1 MRVLIVDDEPLARS
15 RIKRLLLQD
24 PGFTVIGEAEDG
36 QSALA
41 LAKKHQPEVI
51 FLDIEMP
58 NCNGLDVAAQLK
70 SFSIAPAVIFV
81 TAYPQHALDAI
92 QCAAVGYLLKPV
104 DAQSF
109 ADVISQLGK
118 LNRAQ
123 LEAAK
128 EAALSYQVAG
138 ITRKLKLEDVL
149 YVEAQDKY
157 VVAHHVSGEAL
168 LETSLKQ
175 LGLKYP
181 QNLVKIHRKYLIN
194 PDKLEAFFCSGNSYS
209 VALSGVEHHLEVSRR
224 ESKKVRE
231 LLNLSK

>member
-1 MRVLIVDDEPLARS
+1 MRVLIVDDEPLARA
-15 RIKRLLLQD
+15 RLKRLLLEH
-24 PGFTVIGEAEDG
+24 PTFTVIAEAEDG
-36 QSALA
+36 ESAVE
-41 LAKKHQPEVI
+41 LAKKYQPEVV

-70 SFSIAPAVIFV
+70 CFAIAPAVIFV

-109 ADVISQLGK
+109 AGVISQLGK

-123 LEAAK
+123 LEANK

-138 ITRKLKLEDVL
+138 ITRKLKLDDVL

-157 VVAHHVSGEAL
+157 VVAHYAGGEAL

-175 LGLKYP
+175 LALKYP
-181 QNLVKIHRKYLIN
+181 HHLVKIHRKYLIN
-194 PDKLEAFFCSGNSYS
+194 PNKLEAFFCSDNTYS
-209 VALSGVEHHLEVSRR
+209 VALSSVEQHLEVSRR

-231 LLNLSK
+231 LLNLF

>member
-1 MRVLIVDDEPLARS
+1 MRVLIVDDEPLARA
-15 RIKRLLLQD
+15 RLKRLLLEH
-24 PGFTVIGEAEDG
+24 PTFTVIAEAEDG
-36 QSALA
+36 ESAVV
-41 LAKKHQPEVI
+41 LAKKYQPEVV

-70 SFSIAPAVIFV
+70 YFAIAPAVIFV

-109 ADVISQLGK
+109 AGVISQLGK

-123 LEAAK
+123 LEATK

-138 ITRKLKLEDVL
+138 ITRKLKLDHVL

-157 VVAHHVSGEAL
+157 VVAHYAGGEAL
-168 LETSLKQ
+168 LENSLKQ
-175 LGLKYP
+175 LALKYP
-181 QNLVKIHRKYLIN
+181 HHLVKIHRKYLIN
-194 PDKLEAFFCSGNSYS
+194 PDKLEAFFCSDNAYS
-209 VALSGVEHHLEVSRR
+209 VALSGVEQHLEVSRR

-231 LLNLSK
+231 LLNLS